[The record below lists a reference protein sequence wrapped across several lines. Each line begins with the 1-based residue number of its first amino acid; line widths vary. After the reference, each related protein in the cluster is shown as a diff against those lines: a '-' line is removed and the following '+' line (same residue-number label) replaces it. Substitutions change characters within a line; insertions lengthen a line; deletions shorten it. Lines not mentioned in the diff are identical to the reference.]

1 MKTRD
6 ALMRWLAKRIDKII
20 VVAGYCVLFLLLL
33 KLVPGVLYQN
43 KLAEVGIWQET
54 REIKN
59 DHFIVRYAM
68 SSGDNKPTILSP
80 SDDELLAVNGWES
93 TITVDNSPRSFWD
106 HTFRS
111 YATEDLVRHN
121 MGWENYQLMQTST
134 LCDNYLTIAY
144 KFYSYDNAHLTLNL
158 KHRYENYSL
167 LIWDNVAVNQQRAA
181 VQPKYRVDVGLSFSE
196 NAQHVWDNAPYWVNL
211 TCSLDNIRENQW
223 CQIAQ
228 LTISYST
235 LTQ

>member
-1 MKTRD
+1 MKKRD
-6 ALMRWLAKRIDKII
+6 ALMRYLAKHIDKII
-20 VVAGYCVLFLLLL
+20 VALGYCVLFILLL

-59 DHFIVRYAM
+59 DYFIVRYAM
-68 SSGDNKPTILSP
+68 SSGDNKPIILSP
-80 SDDELLAVNGWES
+80 SDEELLAVNGWES

-211 TCSLDNIRENQW
+211 TCSLDDIQENRW
-223 CQIAQ
+223 YQIAQ